1 VPKFLIERDFP
12 GAGQLTT
19 LELRQIARKSCDV
32 LQALGPDVQWIQSY
46 VTDSKIYC
54 IYIAVDEDIVRE
66 HARCAG
72 FPATIVTEI
81 RAGIDP
87 TTAELPG
94 TVFVRSTRQLARREG

>member
-1 VPKFLIERDFP
+1 MPKFLIERDCP
-12 GAGQLTT
+12 GAGQLTS

-54 IYIAVDEDIVRE
+54 IYIAADEEIVRE

-94 TVFVRSTRQLARREG
+94 TVFIRSARQLV